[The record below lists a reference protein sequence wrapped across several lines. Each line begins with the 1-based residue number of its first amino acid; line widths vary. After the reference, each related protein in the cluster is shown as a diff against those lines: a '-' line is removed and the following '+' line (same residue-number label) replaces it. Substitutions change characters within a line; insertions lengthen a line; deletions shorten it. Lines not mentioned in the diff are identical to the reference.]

1 MVNWSTMWTAEKSLE
16 PRDQSLKPLNEC
28 CSLRIFSVGIPSHL
42 AQRQQNDERKST
54 KRCRWVLYYAM
65 TCVSSN
71 ILRSI
76 NIIDWNYDTSQVFP
90 TLKHPCSIWTHRINA
105 SNEYFI
111 SIDKLKNKTLTDFMQ
126 MNAYTI
132 ESVFFASIPVHA
144 VEMSHICISERWVE
158 CMRTFFTAVMCIQV
172 RQVRRDFIWHRICIR
187 CTRMWLYIYSHMSSK

>member
-111 SIDKLKNKTLTDFMQ
+111 SIDKLKNKTLNDFDECLHHRKCIFCFDSSTRSR
-126 MNAYTI
+126 NEPHLHI
-132 ESVFFASIPVHA
+132 RKVSRVHENIFHCCH
-144 VEMSHICISERWVE
+144 V
-158 CMRTFFTAVMCIQV
+158 
-172 RQVRRDFIWHRICIR
+172 
-187 CTRMWLYIYSHMSSK
+187 YSSSPSTQRFHMAPYMH